1 MTTARAL
8 PLLALSA
15 TLMTACGATR
25 TAPPPQARPAAHA
38 TGQDLVVLLPDP
50 GSGRV
55 GRATV
60 SSAGTT
66 VTLAAARDATTV
78 SGAQAPGVVTTL
90 GEDDVERL
98 FGSALASMPLPPRHF
113 TLYFNFESE
122 ELTEQSR
129 ALLREVLQAVKERPV
144 PDVVV
149 VGHTDTTGARSANVA
164 LGLRRAN
171 TVRAILVDTGVDT
184 SAIEVT
190 SHGEAQLLVPT
201 RDNVYQARNRRVDIA
216 VR

>member
-1 MTTARAL
+1 MTMARVL
-8 PLLALSA
+8 PLLVLSTA
-15 TLMTACGATR
+15 VMTACGAAH
-25 TAPPPQARPAAHA
+25 TAPPPQTPPVARS

-50 GSGRV
+50 GSAHV
-55 GRATV
+55 GRAMVT
-60 SSAGTT
+60 SAGTT
-66 VTLAAARDATTV
+66 VTLAAARDATTI
-78 SGAQAPGVVTTL
+78 SGSQAPSTVTTL

-122 ELTEQSR
+122 ELTAQSR
-129 ALLREVLQAVKERPV
+129 ALVREVLQAVKERPA

-149 VGHTDTTGARSANVA
+149 VGHTDTTGTKVANVA

-171 TVRAILVDTGVDT
+171 TVRTILVDTGVDT
-184 SAIEVT
+184 AAIEVT

-201 RDNVYQARNRRVDIA
+201 RDNVYEARNRRVDIA

>member
-1 MTTARAL
+1 MTMVRTL
-8 PLLALSA
+8 SLLVLSA
-15 TLMTACGATR
+15 TVAACGAAR
-25 TAPPPQARPAAHA
+25 TAPPPQPQPPARS

-55 GRATV
+55 GRAMV
-60 SSAGTT
+60 SSAGST
-66 VTLAAARDATTV
+66 VTLSAARDATTV
-78 SGAQAPGVVTTL
+78 SGTKPPTTVTTL
-90 GEDDVERL
+90 REDEVERL

-122 ELTEQSR
+122 ELAEQSR
-129 ALLREVLQAVKERPV
+129 AVVREVLQAVKERPV
-144 PDVVV
+144 PNVVV
-149 VGHTDTTGARSANVA
+149 VGHTDTTGTKTANVA

-171 TVRAILVDTGVDT
+171 TVRTILVETGVDT

-201 RDNVYQARNRRVDIA
+201 RDNVYEARNRRVDIA

>member
-1 MTTARAL
+1 MTMARAL
-8 PLLALSA
+8 PLLLLSA
-15 TLMTACGATR
+15 TVMTACGAAR
-25 TAPPPQARPAAHA
+25 TAPAPQARPLARS

-50 GSGRV
+50 GSGMV
-55 GRATV
+55 GRAMV
-60 SSAGTT
+60 SSGGAT

-78 SGAQAPGVVTTL
+78 SGAQPPGAVTTL

-98 FGSALASMPLPPRHF
+98 FGGALASMPLPPRHF

-122 ELTEQSR
+122 ELTAQSR
-129 ALLREVLQAVKERPV
+129 ALVREVLQAVKERPA
-144 PDVVV
+144 PDVAV
-149 VGHTDTTGARSANVA
+149 VGHTDTTGTRTANVA

-171 TVRAILVDTGVDT
+171 TVRTILVDTGVDT
-184 SAIEVT
+184 SAIAVT

-201 RDNVYQARNRRVDIA
+201 RDNVYEARNRRVDIA